1 MPVRETATQKCPRC
15 YRSFTVLAD
24 EYGDH
29 DCPYCGFSAREPEDE
44 ADEDEEE
51 DEE

>member
-1 MPVRETATQKCPRC
+1 MLTHDKREIATYTCPRC
-15 YRSFTVLAD
+15 RRRLTVLAD

-29 DCPYCGFSAREPEDE
+29 GCSCGWEPY

-51 DEE
+51 EEE

>member
-1 MPVRETATQKCPRC
+1 MEREIATYTCPECR
-15 YRSFTVLAD
+15 RRLTVLAD

-29 DCPYCGFSAREPEDE
+29 GCPCGWEPY
-44 ADEDEEE
+44 ADEYDDEEE